1 MIGEALSELTRGTN
15 RRVRL
20 DRVRTRGALP
30 LHSKMPLHHPEIEED
45 EMDNNNPAGRTDR
58 EESIWGEVEGNW
70 NQLKGAIKQK
80 WGKLTD
86 DDLTYMEGKRDRLVG
101 RLQERYSDAKMEE
114 AAIERELQSLRGNR
128 R

>member
-1 MIGEALSELTRGTN
+1 
-15 RRVRL
+15 
-20 DRVRTRGALP
+20 
-30 LHSKMPLHHPEIEED
+30 
-45 EMDNNNPAGRTDR
+45 MDNNPARRTDR

-70 NQLKGAIKQK
+70 NQFKGALKQK
-80 WGKLTD
+80 WAKLTD

-101 RLQERYSDAKMEE
+101 RLQERYSDTKMEE